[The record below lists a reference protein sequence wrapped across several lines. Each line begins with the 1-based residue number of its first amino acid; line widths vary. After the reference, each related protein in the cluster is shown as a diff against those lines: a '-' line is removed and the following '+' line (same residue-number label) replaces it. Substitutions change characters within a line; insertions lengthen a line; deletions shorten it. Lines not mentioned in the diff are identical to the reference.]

1 MENIETSEWF
11 WAIVEKA
18 ALSREKLK
26 EILISFSKEEIIRF
40 QEEFV
45 DASIELQCEPYT
57 DYMEESE
64 DGMGRIIISQ
74 KRILNA
80 VHRI

>member
-1 MENIETSEWF
+1 MENSETSKCF

-18 ALSREKLK
+18 ALRREKLK
-26 EILISFSKEEIIRF
+26 EILIAFSKEEIIRF

-45 DASIELQCEPYT
+45 DASIELQCAPYT

-64 DGMGRIIISQ
+64 DGMGRIVIS
-74 KRILNA
+74 
-80 VHRI
+80 